1 VTRRGFSLLELVT
14 VLLILGVV
22 AGVTVP
28 RLSRDAEISP
38 VEEAASNLATLLRV
52 AHRSALESAGH
63 VTVRLVK
70 GAWTITRAAGDSVAP
85 LDSGVLRLPPGVTI
99 PGDSAG
105 VSFRFFPYGGAEGD
119 TVYAL
124 SADGAAVAVFVNRW
138 TGEPHVSR

>member
-70 GAWTITRAAGDSVAP
+70 GAWTITRASADSVTA
-85 LDSGVLRLPPGVTI
+85 LDSGLLLFPSGVTM

-105 VSFRFFPYGGAEGD
+105 VSFRFFPSGGAQGD

-124 SADGAAVAVFVNRW
+124 SGDGSAVAIFVDRW
-138 TGEPHVSR
+138 TGEPNVRR